1 MFLNNNFLCPWA
13 SDGGITSAWLQFCLR
28 GVYSCCTQPVWPGR
42 HPGRFGWIS
51 YLPTFDSLCLI
62 SWPTF
67 HTSFRCGIWAG
78 IPGSCCIP
86 GAPWTSVWPC
96 QEHQPLGEGAG
107 RPKCSLLSQE
117 QWASPPSLGCSVDF
131 LLCPTVQLCLL
142 MFMVIEACWVYY
154 LDFCCVLSVFLSLID
169 GHIALL
175 VFFQEL
181 SASSICEKE
190 QVFVGMLR
198 PCLYPSSVTRRSK
211 CLPVPRWCRLS
222 LCHWLSQPDPMSSL
236 FSLISAE
243 IPRDQLWPAWPCV
256 LQKPWNAWPS
266 SSQTF
271 LSQNQTEPGQAMTLW
286 IMGKEENFLRKCLG
300 AFSDLKG
307 YF

>member
-1 MFLNNNFLCPWA
+1 MAL
-13 SDGGITSAWLQFCLR
+13 S
-28 GVYSCCTQPVWPGR
+28 
-42 HPGRFGWIS
+42 
-51 YLPTFDSLCLI
+51 
-62 SWPTF
+62 
-67 HTSFRCGIWAG
+67 
-78 IPGSCCIP
+78 
-86 GAPWTSVWPC
+86 GA
-96 QEHQPLGEGAG
+96 LGEGAG

-131 LLCPTVQLCLL
+131 LLCSTVQLCLL

-154 LDFCCVLSVFLSLID
+154 LDFCCVLSVFLSLIEWTHCPAGIFPRTVCCVHLWKRTGFCWD
-169 GHIALL
+169 AWTLLTPFLCNTKFKTSPCSLL
-175 VFFQEL
+175 VSSFSL
-181 SASSICEKE
+181 PSAVRAWPHVI
-190 QVFVGMLR
+190 FL
-198 PCLYPSSVTRRSK
+198 
-211 CLPVPRWCRLS
+211 
-222 LCHWLSQPDPMSSL
+222 
-236 FSLISAE
+236 SLISAE

-271 LSQNQTEPGQAMTLW
+271 LSQNQTEPGQGMTLW